1 MTIIWSGLALG
12 AIYTIIALQYNIVF
26 VASGVFNFA
35 QAQIAVTG
43 TFFVYFLA
51 TTAHIPAAAVVVLSA
66 LGCAAL
72 AVIEEFFAVR
82 PLQGRGYHGE
92 LVTTLG
98 AAVVLEGAAL
108 VLWGPNPEPVQF
120 PGPQA
125 PQTILGGRVLPFQLV
140 LIALSIIIAL
150 GLRVAMRRTMFG
162 VAALATAENRSAA
175 MLRGVN
181 TRLLSVLFFACA
193 GALAGATAI
202 VIGPQTFAL
211 YDGGNS
217 LVLLAFLALAIGGFG
232 SQIGA
237 LVGGLAAGLIQS
249 LSLRYLGTNY
259 ATLVLFGVLLTV
271 LLLRPRG
278 LFGTTAVRNV

>member
-1 MTIIWSGLALG
+1 MTVIWSGLALG

-51 TTAHIPAAAVVVLSA
+51 TTVHIPTVGVVVLSA

-72 AVIEEFFAVR
+72 AVVEEFFAVR
-82 PLQGRGYHGE
+82 PLQGRGHHGE

-108 VLWGPNPEPVQF
+108 VLWGPNPYPVRF
-120 PGPQA
+120 PGPQTPA
-125 PQTILGGRVLPFQLV
+125 TILGGRVLPSQLA
-140 LIALSIIIAL
+140 LIVLSILIAL
-150 GLRVAMRRTMFG
+150 GLRTAMRRTMVG

-202 VIGPQTFAL
+202 AVGAQTFAL

-232 SQIGA
+232 SEVGA
-237 LVGGLAAGLIQS
+237 LVGGLAAGLIQA

-259 ATLVLFGVLLTV
+259 ATLVLFGVLVGV
-271 LLLRPRG
+271 LLVRPRG
-278 LFGTTAVRNV
+278 LFGTTTARSV

>member
-1 MTIIWSGLALG
+1 MTVIWSGLALG

-51 TTAHIPAAAVVVLSA
+51 TTAHIPVVGVVILSA
-66 LGCAAL
+66 LGCAVL

-82 PLQGRGYHGE
+82 PLQGRGSHGE

-108 VLWGPNPEPVQF
+108 VLWGPNPEAVHF
-120 PGPQA
+120 PGSSTPV
-125 PQTILGGRVLPFQLV
+125 TVLGGRVLPDQLA
-140 LIALSIIIAL
+140 LIVLSIVIAL
-150 GLRVAMRRTMFG
+150 GLRAAMRRTMIG
-162 VAALATAENRSAA
+162 IAALATAENRSAA

-181 TRLLSVLFFACA
+181 TRVLSVLFFACA

-202 VIGPQTFAL
+202 VVGPQTFAV

-237 LVGGLAAGLIQS
+237 LVGGLAAGLIQA

-259 ATLVLFGVLLTV
+259 ATLVLFGVLVGV

-278 LFGTTAVRNV
+278 LFGATTVRTV